1 MPKKDK
7 RSRDFLTIN
16 TYLFPISLYWL
27 GFSGV
32 SFKRWY
38 SFNSLSKRILAWIT
52 SSDDSPCFSAKETI
66 SSRHRSILCNVKDM
80 FKKSTPHLYL
90 YSKILLFA
98 FQLLCPLFMKK
109 DFLTKYI
116 ISFLFRDH
124 HILQLSHIC
133 DRISRLHEHY

>member
-1 MPKKDK
+1 QALYLCHVLHKIYKMPKKDK

-98 FQLLCPLFMKK
+98 FQLLCPLFMKRT
-109 DFLTKYI
+109 F
-116 ISFLFRDH
+116 
-124 HILQLSHIC
+124 
-133 DRISRLHEHY
+133 